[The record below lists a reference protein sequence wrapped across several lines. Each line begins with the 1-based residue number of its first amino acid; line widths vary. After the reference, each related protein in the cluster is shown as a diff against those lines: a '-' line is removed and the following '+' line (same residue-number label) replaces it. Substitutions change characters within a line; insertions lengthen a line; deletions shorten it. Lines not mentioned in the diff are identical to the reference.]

1 MSQST
6 IKSIIIAGFFTLVL
20 YIAYYLLSGI
30 VTEVNNQSRQT
41 EATRNEILK

>member
-1 MSQST
+1 MTQST
-6 IKSIIIAGFFTLVL
+6 IKSFLIAGFFTLVL

-30 VTEVNNQSRQT
+30 ITEVNNQSLQT